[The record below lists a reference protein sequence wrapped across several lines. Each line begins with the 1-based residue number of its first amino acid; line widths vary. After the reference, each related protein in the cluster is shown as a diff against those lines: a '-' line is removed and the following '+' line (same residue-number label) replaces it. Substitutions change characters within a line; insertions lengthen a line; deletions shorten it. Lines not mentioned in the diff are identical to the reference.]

1 METSEIDG
9 AHGLPRDVASF
20 TNGLPQVLH
29 DVGKLSI
36 SNRIQSK
43 SAQSYS
49 CRVLQHVNRE
59 EEELDRQKKNRL
71 QV

>member
-1 METSEIDG
+1 MATSEIDY
-9 AHGLPRDVASF
+9 AHGLPRDIFILS
-20 TNGLPQVLH
+20 NELQKGIH
-29 DVGKLSI
+29 YVGKQI
-36 SNRIQSK
+36 TSNRIQSK